1 MNLFCPNHFFRTLLI
16 PSFLNKRI
24 KDPFEQKELLAIE
37 GLSVTQFGSLRTT
50 IVTGTVDS
58 SLAVLSLERR
68 HMTTTSY

>member
-1 MNLFCPNHFFRTLLI
+1 MNFFLPEPLFPYSSHSF
-16 PSFLNKRI
+16 FLNKRI
-24 KDPFEQKELLAIE
+24 KDPFEQKELLAIA